1 MEPIRIIATGG
12 TIDKIYFDALSD
24 YRIGSPMIGSIL
36 EEANIATPYVVQ
48 SLLKK
53 DSLELDNNDRK
64 LLFDTV
70 AGAEEKRILVTHGTD
85 TMVESATFLSSIQD
99 KVIVFTGSM
108 SPAGFR
114 SSDAIF
120 NVGTAFAA
128 LQLAKP
134 GVYIAM
140 NGLVF
145 DADKAKKDRAKKIF
159 VDK

>member
-1 MEPIRIIATGG
+1 MERVRIIATGG

-24 YRIGSPMIGSIL
+24 YRVGSPMISSIL
-36 EEANIATPYVVQ
+36 EEANIATPYVVE

-53 DSLELDNNDRK
+53 DSLELTDQDRQ
-64 LLFDTV
+64 LLYDTV
-70 AGAEEKRILVTHGTD
+70 ANAEEKRILVTHGTD
-85 TMVESATFLSSIQD
+85 TMAQSARFLSGIRD

-108 SPAGFR
+108 APAGFR

-128 LQLAKP
+128 LQLANP

-145 DADKAKKDRAKKIF
+145 DARKVVKDRSKKIF

>member
-1 MEPIRIIATGG
+1 MEPVRIIATGG

-24 YRIGSPMIGSIL
+24 YRVGSPMIGSIL
-36 EEANIATPYVVQ
+36 EEANIAAPYVVE

-53 DSLELDNNDRK
+53 DSIELTDQDRQ
-64 LLFDTV
+64 LLYDTV
-70 AGAEEKRILVTHGTD
+70 ANAEEKRILVTHGTD
-85 TMVESATFLSSIQD
+85 TMVQSATFLSGIRD

-108 SPAGFR
+108 APAGFR

-145 DADKAKKDRAKKIF
+145 DADKAIKDRSKKIF

>member
-1 MEPIRIIATGG
+1 MERVRIIATGG

-24 YRIGSPMIGSIL
+24 YRVGSPMISSIL
-36 EEANIATPYVVQ
+36 EEANIAAPYVVE

-53 DSLELDNNDRK
+53 DSLELTDQDRQ
-64 LLFDTV
+64 LLYDTV
-70 AGAEEKRILVTHGTD
+70 ANAEEKRILVTHGTD
-85 TMVESATFLSSIQD
+85 TMAQSARFLSGIRD

-108 SPAGFR
+108 APAGFR

-128 LQLAKP
+128 LQLANP

-145 DADKAKKDRAKKIF
+145 DAHKVVKNRSKKIF